1 MYVLKHK
8 WTMCKRCAGRI
19 RKVVGRKLC
28 NSCHKELYGY
38 LPDTIISGLV
48 KKGGLFSGGG
58 RESGFQERTSVKT
71 FGAGVTL

>member
-1 MYVLKHK
+1 MYELKHK

-48 KKGGLFSGGG
+48 KKGGLSSRGCGEVDSRG
-58 RESGFQERTSVKT
+58 EHP
-71 FGAGVTL
+71 